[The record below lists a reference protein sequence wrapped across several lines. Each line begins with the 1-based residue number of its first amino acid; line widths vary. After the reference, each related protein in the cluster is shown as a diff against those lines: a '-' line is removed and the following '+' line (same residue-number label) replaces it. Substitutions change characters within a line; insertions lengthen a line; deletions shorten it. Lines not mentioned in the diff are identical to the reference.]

1 MKCQKMRKREN
12 YTDTWCS
19 TGMVSFSISWVWIL
33 DIFTSIS
40 AVFKTIDDFMHEK
53 MNRKRI
59 SLGNYFPTRTHS
71 NVAQY
76 GASFRCVVQL
86 RLNNK
91 SNDTIMRSP
100 KSVKPTNNKTYG
112 VLYICVYVFL
122 FSMWICQKGH
132 LH

>member
-1 MKCQKMRKREN
+1 MSKDAEKREL
-12 YTDTWCS
+12 YRY
-19 TGMVSFSISWVWIL
+19 MVL
-33 DIFTSIS
+33 DWNGLIFHLLSVDFGHFHKYFCI
-40 AVFKTIDDFMHEK
+40 FKTIDDFMHEK

-100 KSVKPTNNKTYG
+100 KSVKPTNDKTYG